1 MSIVLLGS
9 TSGSITLSE
18 PAVAGTTTLDLPA
31 TSGTVVVGSSA
42 VSAAGQIPFS
52 TNGTTYT
59 PTAKIV
65 SGTAVASTSGTSIDF
80 TGIPSWVKRI
90 TVMFSEVST
99 NGTSVVQI
107 QLGDSGGF
115 ETTGYLC
122 VASNIGASS
131 LSSTAFTSGIAVLQA
146 TQAGYALQ
154 GSVKFEKIDGNTWV
168 ANGVLSFSG
177 ATAIGL
183 TGGRK
188 TLSDTLTQVRITTAN
203 GTDTFDAGTI
213 NILYE

>member
-1 MSIVLLGS
+1 MPNLINAS
-9 TSGSITLSE
+9 TSSGLVQT
-18 PAVAGTTTLDLPA
+18 AD
-31 TSGTVVVGSSA
+31 TSGTIELQS
-42 VSAAGQIPFS
+42 
-52 TNGTTYT
+52 NGTTKLTVSSTGAYGQLVSA
-59 PTAKIV
+59 TAQTA
-65 SGTAVASTSGTSIDF
+65 SSTAVDF
-80 TGIPSWVKRI
+80 TSIPSWVKRI

-188 TLSDTLTQVRITTAN
+188 TLSDTLTQVRITTVN

-213 NILYE
+213 NILYEG